1 MRIPDLAFGTGTR
14 DAPPRGRRPP
24 RPSLAHLAYRE
35 FTESAPFSLLHS
47 LLRFLIHAHTLSSPT
62 RSAQSTAQ
70 TRSDGSHP
78 RACARASQT
87 RACSG
92 LPRHRACRRPGCR
105 RSTRCLHP
113 LLPSAPRAARSLAL
127 VVSLSPLPSFILE
140 GFDPV
145 SGYIRIHPK
154 LTPKAHP
161 NELKTKLLTLQ
172 ICHIARLTHHI
183 PIPTRVAPHRIE
195 GSPNSRSSFESLPT
209 GHGPS
214 PLSQRH
220 RSDAGC
226 SHRTHL

>member
-1 MRIPDLAFGTGTR
+1 MRIPDLAFGTWTR

-195 GSPNSRSSFESLPT
+195 GSPNSRSSFESPPLGT
-209 GHGPS
+209 GH
-214 PLSQRH
+214 L
-220 RSDAGC
+220 
-226 SHRTHL
+226 L